1 MESQLCAL
9 VEQRLALRD
18 ALTNLAEELQV
29 SSVSII
35 VDTYSFWPLDGRE
48 SKAKK
53 SETANE
59 VQDLE
64 HTTPRCSSDAELSQF
79 EGSDNSD
86 QRWRSN
92 EVEILQERASSD
104 KSAMVDEDTGTPQ
117 EQERN
122 GAEGAAGEFE
132 GFVDPDQG
140 WRSNEAEILQERASS
155 DKSAMVDEDAG
166 TPLEQERNGA
176 EGAAGEVYEDV
187 GADVGPYCRDAAL
200 RREYRQSTS
209 MSAETSIASSAEDF
223 PMADDGSSDGSSR
236 MSTASYRQPEYALY
250 TQLPPFPGTCPKAL
264 LGSVRYIYKD
274 IDQFYS
280 QALAAWFE
288 YQDRERWSTQK
299 IGFSVLHRP
308 AVLSAW
314 MKNKRPDKP
323 AAQLVRN
330 AIFVREVG
338 ECVGG
343 ICIWFAYCGGGCA
356 RTLATQNGSNML
368 KK

>member
-1 MESQLCAL
+1 
-9 VEQRLALRD
+9 
-18 ALTNLAEELQV
+18 
-29 SSVSII
+29 
-35 VDTYSFWPLDGRE
+35 
-48 SKAKK
+48 
-53 SETANE
+53 
-59 VQDLE
+59 
-64 HTTPRCSSDAELSQF
+64 
-79 EGSDNSD
+79 
-86 QRWRSN
+86 
-92 EVEILQERASSD
+92 
-104 KSAMVDEDTGTPQ
+104 
-117 EQERN
+117 
-122 GAEGAAGEFE
+122 
-132 GFVDPDQG
+132 
-140 WRSNEAEILQERASS
+140 
-155 DKSAMVDEDAG
+155 MVDEDAG

-200 RREYRQSTS
+200 RREYRSTS

-330 AIFVREVG
+330 VPGFVEEWKRWWAVLKIDTAGNLSHEEPDTELLILALSPSPIQPRYPPPAGVSEAALRLALQGSLAHGACKPSENGNERPSPRSQESGFARLGAPPLLAAGEHHRAVDYSYICSSIVG
-338 ECVGG
+338 SDPYGHRLVKTR
-343 ICIWFAYCGGGCA
+343 A
-356 RTLATQNGSNML
+356 RRVR
-368 KK
+368 

>member
-18 ALTNLAEELQV
+18 ALTNLAEELQGGAV
-29 SSVSII
+29 SNEINRSALAHGS
-35 VDTYSFWPLDGRE
+35 DSHG
-48 SKAKK
+48 A

-166 TPLEQERNGA
+166 TPQEQERNGA
-176 EGAAGEVYEDV
+176 EGAAGE
-187 GADVGPYCRDAAL
+187 
-200 RREYRQSTS
+200 
-209 MSAETSIASSAEDF
+209 
-223 PMADDGSSDGSSR
+223 
-236 MSTASYRQPEYALY
+236 
-250 TQLPPFPGTCPKAL
+250 
-264 LGSVRYIYKD
+264 
-274 IDQFYS
+274 
-280 QALAAWFE
+280 
-288 YQDRERWSTQK
+288 
-299 IGFSVLHRP
+299 
-308 AVLSAW
+308 
-314 MKNKRPDKP
+314 
-323 AAQLVRN
+323 
-330 AIFVREVG
+330 
-338 ECVGG
+338 
-343 ICIWFAYCGGGCA
+343 
-356 RTLATQNGSNML
+356 
-368 KK
+368 